1 MNPEMRSGKR
11 TIPWSTSYPPLW
23 QSQGR
28 TRIHEE
34 RHSQLWLF
42 CTSWAPM
49 VIVSIAPCFFKLH
62 SVLSNCKSMVFV
74 TYEFLFHSF
83 LYFLFIHRKIM
94 PIIWHRNAF
103 YPDSIELHR
112 MLSDIPIAIYEL
124 KGCVPSSHFHFRF
137 AFT

>member
-49 VIVSIAPCFFKLH
+49 VIVSIAPYFFKLH

-83 LYFLFIHRKIM
+83 LYFLFIHCKIM
-94 PIIWHRNAF
+94 PIVWHRNAF

-112 MLSDIPIAIYEL
+112 ILFNIFIAIYGL
-124 KGCVPSSHFHFRF
+124 KRCVPSFYFYFCF
-137 AFT
+137 AFA

>member
-49 VIVSIAPCFFKLH
+49 VIVSIAPYFFKLH

-74 TYEFLFHSF
+74 TYEFLFLLLQLLYSYYCCFILSRSKWYICMSF
-83 LYFLFIHRKIM
+83 KCSKDVRIRHTFIIYICM
-94 PIIWHRNAF
+94 ES
-103 YPDSIELHR
+103 DS
-112 MLSDIPIAIYEL
+112 DWWGCCFVIY
-124 KGCVPSSHFHFRF
+124 HI
-137 AFT
+137 

>member
-11 TIPWSTSYPPLW
+11 IIPWSTSYPPLW

-34 RHSQLWLF
+34 RYSQLWWF

-49 VIVSIAPCFFKLH
+49 VIVSIASYFFKFH
-62 SVLSNCKSMVFV
+62 STLSNCKFVVFV
-74 TYEFLFHSF
+74 THEFLFHSF
-83 LYFLFIHRKIM
+83 LYYLFTFSALVLIFLQ
-94 PIIWHRNAF
+94 RNTF
-103 YPDSIELHR
+103 YPDLVGFHCILFNIFI
-112 MLSDIPIAIYEL
+112 DIYEW
-124 KGCVPSSHFHFRF
+124 KWCVTAYHFHFQF